1 MSNDVFPRS
10 RINGSGR
17 CRSAAL
23 VGAVFGCLVILA
35 ACGGGSPKAA
45 TVAVRPPADRATDVA
60 SARPTISGPSNLQLR
75 PVLATPG
82 GSCPAPATYPEPA
95 RQVVLPGPGNT
106 CYRLGPSALT
116 VSRAAVTTEPSP
128 DGTLS
133 VGVTLS
139 GSDVAGLDRVAA
151 ANLDHQVAVVMFG
164 RALNVPIIRA
174 TRFNG
179 AFELVEI
186 DPQTAAD
193 IEAALR
199 A

>member
-1 MSNDVFPRS
+1 MPNDVLPRS

-17 CRSAAL
+17 GRSARL

-35 ACGGGSPKAA
+35 ACGAGSPKAA
-45 TVAVRPPADRATDVA
+45 MVAVP
-60 SARPTISGPSNLQLR
+60 PTISGPSNLQLR
-75 PVLATPG
+75 PVVATPG
-82 GSCPAPATYPEPA
+82 GSCPAPATYPEPT
-95 RQVVLPGPGNT
+95 RQAVLPGPGNT
-106 CYRLGPSALT
+106 CYRLGLSALT
-116 VSRAAVTTEPSP
+116 VSRAAVTTQPSP

-139 GSDVAGLDRVAA
+139 GSDVADLDGVAA
-151 ANLDHQVAVVMFG
+151 ANVDHQVAVVMFG
-164 RALNVPIIRA
+164 RVVNVAIIRA

-179 AFELVEI
+179 AFQLVGI
-186 DPQTAAD
+186 DPHTAAD

>member
-1 MSNDVFPRS
+1 MPNDVLPRS
-10 RINGSGR
+10 RMNGSGR
-17 CRSAAL
+17 GRSAKL
-23 VGAVFGCLVILA
+23 GGAVFGCLVILA

-45 TVAVRPPADRATDVA
+45 MVAVP
-60 SARPTISGPSNLQLR
+60 PTISGPSNLQLR

-82 GSCPAPATYPEPA
+82 GSCPTPATYPEPA

-139 GSDVAGLDRVAA
+139 GSDVADLDRVAA

-164 RALNVPIIRA
+164 RVVNVPIIRA
-174 TRFNG
+174 TRLNG
-179 AFELVEI
+179 AFQLVEI
-186 DPQTAAD
+186 DRQTAAE